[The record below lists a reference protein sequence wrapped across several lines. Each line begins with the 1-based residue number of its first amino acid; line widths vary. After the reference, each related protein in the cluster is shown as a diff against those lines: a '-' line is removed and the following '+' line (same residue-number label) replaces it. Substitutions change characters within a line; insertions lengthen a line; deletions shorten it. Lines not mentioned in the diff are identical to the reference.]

1 MVKAGNS
8 KSKKS
13 NKNKKICKNA
23 GVKKFERTRSPME
36 SLEHLNSYYGTDIAF
51 DEKEIDLTKHRKSIV
66 YLKQDMNRL
75 TFEKC
80 EKLSIILP
88 VKDLSSFKP
97 QMPMLRH
104 LRFASGIIKYLNL
117 NPRYYINLEILD
129 LSNNEIAKA
138 KDIESL
144 RGLKK
149 LNTLYLINN
158 PIAKNE
164 EEQEELQYRLPDV
177 KIIYN

>member
-1 MVKAGNS
+1 MVKAGISNS
-8 KSKKS
+8 QKS
-13 NKNKKICKNA
+13 NKKKKICKNA
-23 GVKKFERTRSPME
+23 GVKKFERTRTPIE
-36 SLEHLNSYYGTDIAF
+36 SLERLNSYYGTAIAF
-51 DEKEIDLTKHRKSIV
+51 DDKEIDLTKHRKSIV

-80 EKLSIILP
+80 EKLTIILP
-88 VKDLSSFKP
+88 VKDLSYFKP
-97 QMPMLRH
+97 KMPVLKH
-104 LRFASGIIKYLNL
+104 LRFVSGIIKYINL
-117 NPRYYINLEILD
+117 NPRFYTTLETLD
-129 LSNNEIAKA
+129 LSNNEITKA

-158 PIAKNE
+158 PIANNE
-164 EEQEELQYRLPDV
+164 EEKEELQYRLPDV